1 MAETEGM
8 SRPAV
13 DIEQL
18 TPAERLDLIE
28 RLWDSLSDEDVP
40 ITAAQRS
47 ELEHRLDAL
56 DREGPIGVPWEQL
69 RDELDGPLE

>member
-1 MAETEGM
+1 M

-13 DIEQL
+13 DIETL

-28 RLWDSLSDEDVP
+28 LLWDSLSEDDVP
-40 ITAAQRS
+40 ITDAQRG
-47 ELEHRLDAL
+47 ELEHRLNAL

-69 RDELDGPLE
+69 REELDGPPG

>member
-1 MAETEGM
+1 MAETDDM
-8 SRPAV
+8 TRPAL

-28 RLWDSLSDEDVP
+28 QLWDSLSEDDVP
-40 ITAAQRS
+40 ISDAQRT
-47 ELEHRLDAL
+47 ELERRLDAL

-69 RDELDGPLE
+69 RDELSE

>member
-1 MAETEGM
+1 M
-8 SRPAV
+8 SRPAI

-18 TPAERLDLIE
+18 TPTERLDLIE
-28 RLWDSLSDEDVP
+28 QLWDSLSEEDVP
-40 ITAAQRS
+40 VTEAQRN

-69 RDELDGPLE
+69 RAELDGSME

>member
-1 MAETEGM
+1 MADTDVV

-13 DIEQL
+13 DIQQL

-28 RLWDSLSDEDVP
+28 LLWDSLSEDDIPV
-40 ITAAQRS
+40 TEAQRN

-56 DREGPIGVPWEQL
+56 DREGPIGVPWEHL
-69 RDELDGPLE
+69 RDELDGSME

>member
-1 MAETEGM
+1 MAETDDM
-8 SRPAV
+8 TRPAL

-28 RLWDSLSDEDVP
+28 QLWDSLSEEEVP
-40 ITAAQRS
+40 ITDAQRN
-47 ELEHRLDAL
+47 ELERRLDAL

-69 RDELDGPLE
+69 RGELTE